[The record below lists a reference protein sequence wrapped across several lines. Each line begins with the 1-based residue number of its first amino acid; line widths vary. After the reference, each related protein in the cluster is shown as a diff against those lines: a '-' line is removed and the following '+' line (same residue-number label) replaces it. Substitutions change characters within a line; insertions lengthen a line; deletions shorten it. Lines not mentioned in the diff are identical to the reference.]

1 MSMMN
6 VAKRAA
12 ACAMVLATT
21 ACAGGGL
28 GGLEQVLGGVLGGG
42 QQQQGGQIVAEVQG
56 VDTRN
61 QIIRVTTQQGQSG
74 DLRYDQNTVVS
85 YQNQRYDVTAL
96 ERGDIV
102 AVTVQQTQN
111 GQAYVQQIVV
121 QQSVQDR
128 NGTSNGGT
136 YGGNTGTTNGGTYG
150 NNNNVQQFTGRVAQ
164 VDYNQGWFSLQTNRG
179 TVTVSLPYNPG
190 AATSDQFRRL
200 RQGDNVRLEGTL
212 LANNR
217 VELYR
222 FY

>member
-28 GGLEQVLGGVLGGG
+28 GGLEQVLGGVLGAG
-42 QQQQGGQIVAEVQG
+42 QQQGGQIVAEVQG

-61 QIIRVTTQQGQSG
+61 QIIRVTTQQGQTG

-96 ERGDIV
+96 ERGDVV
-102 AVTVQQTQN
+102 ALQIQQTQN
-111 GQAYVQQIVV
+111 GQAYVQQVVV

-128 NGTSNGGT
+128 GGVSSGGSTGGT
-136 YGGNTGTTNGGTYG
+136 YGGNTGTTSG
-150 NNNNVQQFTGRVAQ
+150 NNIRQFAGRVGQ
-164 VDYNQGWFSLQTNRG
+164 IDYNQGWFTLQTSNAG

-190 AATSDQFRRL
+190 QAASDQFRRL
-200 RQGDNVRLEGTL
+200 RQGDSVRLEANVL
-212 LANNR
+212 SNNR

>member
-42 QQQQGGQIVAEVQG
+42 QQQNGQIVAEVQG

-61 QIIRVTTQQGQSG
+61 QIIRVTTQQGQTG

-96 ERGDIV
+96 ERGDVV
-102 AVTVQQTQN
+102 ALQIQQLQN
-111 GQAYVQQIVV
+111 GQAYVQTVVV

-128 NGTSNGGT
+128 NGGTYGGNTGGT
-136 YGGNTGTTNGGTYG
+136 YGGNTGGTYG
-150 NNNNVQQFTGRVAQ
+150 NNVQQFTGRVAQ
-164 VDYNQGWFSLQTNRG
+164 VDYNQGWFSLQTSNQG
-179 TVTVSLPYNPG
+179 TITVSLPYNPG
-190 AATSDQFRRL
+190 AATTDQFRRL
-200 RQGDNVRLEGTL
+200 RQGDSVRLEGTV

-222 FY
+222 FF

>member
-6 VAKRAA
+6 VAKRTAA
-12 ACAMVLATT
+12 LAMVLATT

-42 QQQQGGQIVAEVQG
+42 QQQQGQIVAEVQG

-61 QIIRVTTQQGQSG
+61 QILRVTTQQGQTG

-102 AVTVQQTQN
+102 AVQVQQLQN
-111 GQAYVQQIVV
+111 GQAYVQTVVV

-128 NGTSNGGT
+128 NGTSNGGV
-136 YGGNTGTTNGGTYG
+136 YGGNTGGTSGGTYG
-150 NNNNVQQFTGRVAQ
+150 TNRQQFSGRVSQ
-164 VDYNQGWFSLQTNRG
+164 VDYNQGWFVMQTSNAG
-179 TVTVSLPYNPG
+179 NITVSLPYNPG
-190 AATSDQFRRL
+190 AAVNDQFRRL
-200 RQGDNVRLEGTL
+200 RQGDSVRLEGTV